1 MSLDPE
7 DPISQYIVG
16 IGSRVTSADIDTY
29 DRLEQV
35 KSRTEAQRTERL
47 LRRIYA
53 WALLVLLTIE
63 IIAVLLIAFLIG
75 FGVVELDKWVATTFI
90 GGTFTQVSGLA
101 YLIVRHLFPVP
112 SGDDNHDQSRPPR
125 SV

>member
-1 MSLDPE
+1 MSFDAE

-16 IGSRVTSADIDTY
+16 IGSRVTSEDIDTY

-53 WALLVLLTIE
+53 WALLALLSIE
-63 IIAVLLIAFLIG
+63 IIAVLLMAFLIG
-75 FGVVELDKWVATTFI
+75 FGVVELDRWVATTFI

-101 YLIVRHLFPVP
+101 YLVVRYLFPAP
-112 SGDDNHDQSRPPR
+112 SGDENHGQS
-125 SV
+125 

>member
-1 MSLDPE
+1 MSFDAE

-16 IGSRVTSADIDTY
+16 IGSRVTSEDIDTY

-47 LRRIYA
+47 LRRTYG
-53 WALLVLLTIE
+53 WALLALLTIE
-63 IIAVLLIAFLIG
+63 IIAVLVIAFLIG
-75 FGVVELDKWVATTFI
+75 FGVVDLDRWVATTFI

-101 YLIVRHLFPVP
+101 YLIVRHLFPAP
-112 SGDDNHDQSRPPR
+112 SGDENHDQSRPPR